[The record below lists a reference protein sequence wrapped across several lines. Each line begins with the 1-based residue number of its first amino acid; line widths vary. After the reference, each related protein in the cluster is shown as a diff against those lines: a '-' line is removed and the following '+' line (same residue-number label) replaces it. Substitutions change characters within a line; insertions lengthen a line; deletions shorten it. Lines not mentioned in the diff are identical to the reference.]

1 MDDFVIARNPDPA
14 SALPYLLRLPLPRP
28 VVLKARETWPRT
40 AKVYCHRADSWPDD
54 AEIVERVPVKSCT
67 ARGPAVD
74 LVLDRGRE
82 NRSQLVFTR
91 LRGGREAI
99 FWQSPR
105 TNRKARPGVR
115 TPTARAS
122 GLDQLEIVVD
132 SHERYPYRF
141 AQQQA
146 TAVRGALPCG
156 DYGVRRDGRFVGVVE
171 RKSLDDLARS
181 LVDSRLPGQLAE
193 LATVPRAAVVVEERY
208 SKLFSLP
215 YVKPGFVA
223 DLLARVQVRWPSV
236 PVFFAETRPFA
247 QEWTFRFLGAAAAE
261 SLAEQRIELR
271 LLELADAGELAPA
284 PPTPAQIRHWA
295 LAHGHAVSAR
305 GRVPASIVEAY
316 LRAVG
321 SRGPGADAPV

>member
-1 MDDFVIARNPDPA
+1 VDDFVIARNPDPA

-40 AKVYCHRADSWPDD
+40 SKVYCHRAEEWPEDV
-54 AEIVERVPVKSCT
+54 EIVERVPVKSCV

-91 LRGGREAI
+91 LKGGREAI

-122 GLDQLEIVVD
+122 GLDELQIVVD

-141 AQQQA
+141 ASQHA
-146 TAVRGALPCG
+146 EAVRGSLPCG
-156 DYGVRRDGRFVGVVE
+156 DYGVRQHDTVIAVVE
-171 RKSLDDLARS
+171 RKSLEDLARS
-181 LVDSRLPGQLAE
+181 LVDGRLAGQLSE
-193 LATVPRAAVVVEERY
+193 LATMPRAAVVVEERY
-208 SKLFSLP
+208 SKLFTLP
-215 YVKPGFVA
+215 YVQPGFVA

-236 PVFFAETRPFA
+236 PIFFAETRPFA
-247 QEWTFRFLGAAAAE
+247 EEWTFRFLGAAMSE
-261 SLAEQRIELR
+261 SVADARVGQR
-271 LLELADAGELAPA
+271 LADLVEAGQLPPA
-284 PPTPAQIRHWA
+284 APTPAAVRAWA
-295 LAHGHAVSAR
+295 VGQGMAVSSK
-305 GRVPASIVEAY
+305 GRVPAPVVQAY
-316 LRAVG
+316 EQAH
-321 SRGPGADAPV
+321 RG